1 MKPKNEK
8 KYNNRPTKK
17 QRRADKAYLIALMF
31 VFEAAALSL
40 IILPRST
47 VSENERRELEKFP
60 EFSIESYF
68 SGEYTKKLSEWFSD
82 TVPFRDALTEKSAEI
97 RELRGMR
104 SSGIKLHNVS
114 QPAESEEAPVVKP
127 ADTTAPKPAEITP
140 DESKPTES
148 ESEPTAPETTVS
160 EGNHEIDP
168 GEQEPIPD
176 DDHTTIKNNG
186 TAVVGKRALMLY
198 GGSFAVGESYAAVI
212 NKYKETFGDSVNV
225 YSMIIPTA
233 CEFYSPPEVAA
244 YCGSELKNINHVIEK
259 LRDDVIAVDVYTPL
273 SQHLKEDIYLRT
285 DHHWAPLGAYYAA
298 QQFAQ
303 TAGVPFADLST
314 YEQKTVKNYV
324 GTMYAYTEDI
334 VIKNNPEDFVYYVPT
349 ASSYTTN
356 YHQYILTDGKIT
368 GAYDETGN
376 FFIKYGDGNGM
387 AYCTFMGGDAKVTHV
402 KTNAGTGRN
411 LIIFKDSYGN
421 ALPGYLFSSFDN
433 IHVVD
438 MRYFTYNAVDYIT
451 ENGITDILF
460 ANNAFHAATASTVK
474 YYDNFLSQANRD
486 F

>member
-1 MKPKNEK
+1 MKPENEK

-17 QRRADKAYLIALMF
+17 QRRADKAYLIVLMF
-31 VFEAAALSL
+31 VFEALALSL

-47 VSENERRELEKFP
+47 VSENERRELAKFP
-60 EFSIESYF
+60 EFSLESYF
-68 SGEYTKKLSEWFSD
+68 SGEYTQKISEWFSD

-97 RELRGMR
+97 RELRGIR

-114 QPAESEEAPVVKP
+114 VPSETEEAPEVKP
-127 ADTTAPKPAEITP
+127 IDTTAPKPAESTP
-140 DESKPTES
+140 VDV
-148 ESEPTAPETTVS
+148 ESEPEVPETTS
-160 EGNHEIDP
+160 QPQGNHEIDP
-168 GEQEPIPD
+168 GEQEEIPA
-176 DDHTTIKNNG
+176 DDHTNIKNNG
-186 TAVVGKRALMLY
+186 TAVVGTRALMLY

-244 YCGSELKNINHVIEK
+244 YCGSELKNINHVIEN

-298 QQFAQ
+298 QKFAE
-303 TAGVPFADLST
+303 TAGVPFPDLST
-314 YEQKTVKNYV
+314 YEKKVVKNYV

-349 ASSYTTN
+349 EASYTTN
-356 YHQYILTDGKIT
+356 YHQYTLKDGAIS
-368 GAYDETGN
+368 GAYDETGS
-376 FFIKYGDGNGM
+376 FFIRYGDGNGM

-402 KTNAGTGRN
+402 ETNAGTGRN
-411 LIIFKDSYGN
+411 LIIFKDSFGN
-421 ALPGYLFSSFDN
+421 ALPAYLFSSFDN

-438 MRYFTYNAVDYIT
+438 MRYFTYNAVEYIT

-474 YYDNFLSQANRD
+474 YYDNFLSQASRD